1 MAMQNFME
9 LKLVDVDNMILHLL
23 LLEYKILVKMATQIQ
38 LQQMFKIQQS
48 MIVEDS
54 VHLLNKL
61 QTLIL
66 IIMFISGL
74 ENS

>member
-1 MAMQNFME
+1 MQNFME
-9 LKLVDVDNMILHLL
+9 LKLVDVDNMILHLP
-23 LLEYKILVKMATQIQ
+23 LLEYKILVKIAIQIR
-38 LQQMFKIQQS
+38 LQQMSKIPQF

-54 VHLLNKL
+54 VHLLSKL
-61 QTLIL
+61 QMLIL

>member
-1 MAMQNFME
+1 ME
-9 LKLVDVDNMILHLL
+9 LKLVDVDNMILHLP
-23 LLEYKILVKMATQIQ
+23 LLEYKILVKIAIQIR
-38 LQQMFKIQQS
+38 LQQMSKIPQF

-54 VHLLNKL
+54 VHLLSKL
-61 QTLIL
+61 QMLIL

>member
-1 MAMQNFME
+1 MQNFME